1 MKNYQDQF
9 KSTLSEIKKNGLF
22 KEERIIN
29 SSQQIQ
35 IKTKDFGEVLNFCS
49 NNYLGLAN
57 DYRLI
62 NAAKQALTNI
72 FDELT
77 CSSNSFFVIAMIVL

>member
-35 IKTKDFGEVLNFCS
+35 INTKDFGEVLNFCS
-49 NNYLGLAN
+49 NN
-57 DYRLI
+57 
-62 NAAKQALTNI
+62 
-72 FDELT
+72 
-77 CSSNSFFVIAMIVL
+77 

>member
-1 MKNYQDQF
+1 MKNYQNQY

-35 IKTKDFGEVLNFCS
+35 IKTKDTEADQFRYIG
-49 NNYLGLAN
+49 GLAK
-57 DYRLI
+57 LI
-62 NAAKQALTNI
+62 LKKI
-72 FDELT
+72 K
-77 CSSNSFFVIAMIVL
+77 

>member
-9 KSTLSEIKKNGLF
+9 KSTLSDIKKMDFLR
-22 KEERIIN
+22 KRVIN

-62 NAAKQALTNI
+62 ALPSK
-72 FDELT
+72 L
-77 CSSNSFFVIAMIVL
+77 